1 MSPAGEGKHDKPMPF
16 NNFLDY
22 TATYLHHQV
31 IVIVF
36 VVRIPEIKRFWIVEW
51 LRSGYFHCILNNKSA
66 FKRLRHIILS
76 NSSLN
81 NKMRAT

>member
-36 VVRIPEIKRFWIVEW
+36 VVRIPEIKRF
-51 LRSGYFHCILNNKSA
+51 
-66 FKRLRHIILS
+66 
-76 NSSLN
+76 
-81 NKMRAT
+81 